1 MAMDKSVLVPLDGS
15 EFSEHALPLAVDIV
29 RKAGGTLHLCHV
41 RAPIAPVY
49 SETPLFVQD
58 DLPQRMAAAESA
70 RLQAYLDGVA
80 SRIRKAAPGIVVTT
94 NLQEGEP
101 ALTLEKHAEVAGID
115 LVVMT
120 SHARGALGR
129 FWLGSVA
136 DELLRHLAAPIL
148 LVRPVANPPQVGA
161 EVLPRQIMVP
171 LDGTPLA
178 EQMVRPAAELA
189 KLCNAGLALVRVV
202 KPVVAMSPPMGGTS
216 MGQMAAE
223 LVDRLT
229 TVQKELR
236 KEALTYLEGVAA
248 PLRAEG
254 FHVLTRVTRDEQPAV
269 AILNEAELEGA
280 GLVALA
286 THGRRGLSRLVLGS
300 VADKVVRAAK
310 MPVLL
315 CRPRV

>member
-1 MAMDKSVLVPLDGS
+1 MAMDRSVLVPLDGS

-41 RAPIAPVY
+41 QAPVATVY
-49 SETPLFVQD
+49 SETPLFLQD
-58 DLPQRMAAAESA
+58 NLAQQMSA
-70 RLQAYLDGVA
+70 TERKRLQAYLEGVA
-80 SRIRKAAPGIVVTT
+80 GRIRNTVPGIVVTT

-101 ALTLEKHAEVAGID
+101 AVTLQKHADVAGID
-115 LVVMT
+115 LVLMT
-120 SHARGALGR
+120 SHARGAVGR

-136 DELLRHLAAPIL
+136 DELLRHLPVPIL
-148 LVRPVANPPQVGA
+148 VVRPAANLPQVGA
-161 EVLPRQIMVP
+161 EVLPKVIVVP

-178 EQMVRPAAELA
+178 EQMVRTAADVA
-189 KLCNAGLALVRVV
+189 KVCDAGLTLLRVI
-202 KPVVAMSPPMGGTS
+202 KPVVAMTPPVGGAS

-223 LVDRLT
+223 LIDRLT
-229 TVQKELR
+229 AVQKELR
-236 KEALTYLEGVAA
+236 KEALTYLERVAA
-248 PLRAEG
+248 PFRAEG
-254 FHVLTRVTRDEQPAV
+254 LRVTTRVTQDEQPAV
-269 AILNEAELEGA
+269 AILSEAELEGA
-280 GLVALA
+280 GLIALA